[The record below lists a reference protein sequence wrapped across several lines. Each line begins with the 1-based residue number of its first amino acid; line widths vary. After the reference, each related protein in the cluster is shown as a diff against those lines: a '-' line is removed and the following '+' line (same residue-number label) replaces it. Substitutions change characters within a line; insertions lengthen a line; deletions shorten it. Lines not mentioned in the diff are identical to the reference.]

1 MGENK
6 RAYLRGVSWKW
17 TRAIEPAPI
26 EFVSLASTAATIALR
41 LCSSAA
47 AGSSCGKDTT
57 SVSRYVP
64 AVGGGAGA
72 VGGGV
77 NHSGT
82 VGGRVGGGAG
92 PAVTGDAVVGD
103 RVVGEVVAASAGV
116 AVAGSGLVVVG
127 PGVIGVCSSRS
138 QVEDHGERTV
148 RRCAVRP
155 NPSCPL
161 PLGHC
166 WDSQTRWAPVSMAID

>member
-1 MGENK
+1 LAEWKGANGEGAVGENK

-17 TRAIEPAPI
+17 IRAIEPAPI

-103 RVVGEVVAASAGV
+103 RVVGEVVAAGV

-127 PGVIGVCSSRS
+127 PGVIGMWQQES
-138 QVEDHGERTV
+138 G
-148 RRCAVRP
+148 
-155 NPSCPL
+155 
-161 PLGHC
+161 
-166 WDSQTRWAPVSMAID
+166 